1 MKPAPSIAVV
11 SDGAAGN
18 ELQALAL
25 AGALGGTSPRIWQLQ
40 PGWPYSALV
49 PQFAPVLA
57 PQQWRPPLNES
68 PWPDI
73 AIGAG
78 RIGAAALLTLKRASG
93 GQTRTV
99 QILNPRIDPA
109 RFDLVIAPAHD
120 RLFGSNVISVEGS
133 LHAIDA
139 AWLARERLAG
149 AHLRRL
155 HGPRT
160 VVLVG
165 GHRRGVSIDRRSFVR
180 LAQALEHWRLRDP
193 GSLLVI
199 GSRRTPKAW
208 IRRLRRMFA
217 SADVLWFTASDG
229 DNPYRGALAWG
240 DRFIVTAD
248 SVNMQSEA
256 LATGKP
262 VYSLCE
268 SVPTGKL
275 GRFHRALVDSGRLRP
290 LHKDPANWSYPPLRE
305 LERITPLLRERLGLR

>member
-1 MKPAPSIAVV
+1 MILAPTIAVV

-25 AGALGGTSPRIWQLQ
+25 AGVLSSEPPRIWQLQ
-40 PGWPYSALV
+40 PGWPFSALV

-57 PQQWRPPLNES
+57 PQQWRPALTGD
-68 PWPDI
+68 PWPDV
-73 AIGAG
+73 AVGAG

-93 GQTRTV
+93 GRTRTV
-99 QILNPRIDPA
+99 QILDPRIDPA

-120 RLFGSNVISVEGS
+120 RLFGANVISVEGS
-133 LHAIDA
+133 LHAINA

-149 AHLRRL
+149 VLLRRL
-155 HGPRT
+155 SGPRT
-160 VVLVG
+160 VVLIG
-165 GHRRGVSIDRRSFVR
+165 GQRRGVTIDRRTFVR
-180 LAQALEHWRLRDP
+180 LAHALDNWRLRDA
-193 GSLLVI
+193 GSLIVI
-199 GSRRTPKAW
+199 GSRRTPVAW
-208 IRRLRRMFA
+208 ARRARRMFA
-217 SADVLWFTASDG
+217 SADVLWFAASDG

-262 VYSLCE
+262 VFSLCE

-275 GRFHRALVDSGRLRP
+275 GRFHRALVESGRLRP
-290 LHKDPANWSYPPLRE
+290 LRNDPVAWSYPPLRE
-305 LERITPLLRERLGLR
+305 LERIAPLIRERLALA